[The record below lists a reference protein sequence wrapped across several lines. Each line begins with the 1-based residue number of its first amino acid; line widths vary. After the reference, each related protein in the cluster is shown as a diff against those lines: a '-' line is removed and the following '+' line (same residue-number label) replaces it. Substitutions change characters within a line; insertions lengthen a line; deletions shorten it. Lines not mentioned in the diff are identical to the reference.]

1 MKTPFKRQ
9 VVKKELEETRV
20 FSLINNNNIYIYGI
34 HTDNPDYID
43 DVFNIDLES
52 ETFLHYTQNF
62 LLDVKYFSFRGIQDK
77 FAEIQRKINLF
88 LKDFIYTREE
98 VLKLA
103 ISPSYPREVNA
114 IALSSS
120 SEFDQELFDALIKA
134 FEHPNPEVRFHA
146 VASTVYTYGWD
157 KLKQPLEQVIEND
170 TDSDVRIAAEEALK
184 ALIKHNW
191 NREKELIS

>member
-1 MKTPFKRQ
+1 MKAPFERQ
-9 VVKKELEETRV
+9 VVKKSLEETRV
-20 FSLINNNNIYIYGI
+20 LSLINNNDIYIYGI
-34 HTDNPDYID
+34 HTDDPDYVDHI
-43 DVFNIDLES
+43 FNIEIES

-62 LLDVKYFSFRGIQDK
+62 VLDTKYFSFRGIQDK
-77 FAEIQRKINLF
+77 FTEIRRKINLF

-98 VLKLA
+98 LINLA
-103 ISPSYPREVNA
+103 TSPSYPREVNA

-120 SEFDQELFDALIKA
+120 SEFDQELFDALVKA

-146 VASTVYTYGWD
+146 VSSTVYTYGWE
-157 KLKQPLEQVIEND
+157 KLKQPLEQVIKND
-170 TDSDVRIAAEEALK
+170 PDPDVRVAAEEALK